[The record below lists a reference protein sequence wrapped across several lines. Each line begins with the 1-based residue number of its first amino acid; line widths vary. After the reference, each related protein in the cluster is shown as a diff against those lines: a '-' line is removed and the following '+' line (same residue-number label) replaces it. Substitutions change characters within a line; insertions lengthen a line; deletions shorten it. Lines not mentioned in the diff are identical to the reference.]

1 MIVENVKEDVGT
13 KMDTTSDGH
22 ATHESVF
29 AEENQTASEAGSESS
44 DVSSRLSL
52 DVPFA
57 AHMLPGCGRRLYAVL
72 PVICIAD
79 ESNIY
84 PLLTSTLYQRRVW
97 NIDEPVIGLVIS
109 RTGTTAQVY
118 LAWLD
123 ARSEEADGLVSDI
136 VHRSTMGRHS

>member
-1 MIVENVKEDVGT
+1 
-13 KMDTTSDGH
+13 MDTTSDGH
-22 ATHESVF
+22 VTHDSEP
-29 AEENQTASEAGSESS
+29 AEDNETVSEDGSARSA
-44 DVSSRLSL
+44 VSSRLSL

-57 AHMLPGCGRRLYAVL
+57 AHMLPGRGRRLRAVL

-84 PLLTSTLYQRRVW
+84 PLLTSALYQRRVW

-109 RTGTTAQVY
+109 RTGTAGQVY

-123 ARSEEADGLVSDI
+123 AQSEEADGLFAPLSDI
-136 VHRSTMGRHS
+136 LL